1 MGVKRLMNLFKFK
14 HVDKKVI
21 IGALA
26 IMLAA
31 FFWSLDGI
39 LIRPQFYIL
48 PAALVVFLEH
58 LLGGIMLSPYI
69 IKGWHK
75 IKQLS
80 AKSWGAIIWICVFG
94 GMIGTIAITKAFFA
108 AFAGETSFAT
118 IILLQKLQP
127 IFALTM
133 AALILKEKLK
143 PKFYFWAVVA
153 IIAGYVLAFGKTG
166 LNFSEID
173 LFHHAAFFAAIAAFA
188 FGSSTVFGKRIVNH
202 LDFRTTAALRF
213 SITTVLIFILILFT
227 GDLFKIGQVSNL
239 QWQLLIVIMLTSGAV
254 AMFIYY
260 FGLQRVTASTATITE
275 LFWPFSAIILDFLIN
290 GNMLN
295 TLQIIAAIVLLV
307 AFYQVVA
314 EGKIK
319 GLKFKAVIVSGK
331 GRGKRLGFPTAN
343 LDNVDIDFPH
353 GVYLVKARVNGKS
366 HRSLLHFGFKETFD
380 EKPSLEVYIGNF
392 KGDIYGKEIKVKILK
407 KIREVMKFKS
417 VKELK
422 RQIRKDLE
430 YLK

>member
-1 MGVKRLMNLFKFK
+1 MNLFKFK
-14 HVDKKVI
+14 HIDKKVI
-21 IGALA
+21 IGSLA

-39 LIRPQFYIL
+39 FIRPKFYIL
-48 PAALVVFLEH
+48 PATLVVFLEH
-58 LLGGIMLSPYI
+58 LLGGIMLSPFI
-69 IKGWHK
+69 ITSWHK

-80 AKSWGAIIWICVFG
+80 AKSWGAILWICVFG
-94 GMIGTIAITKAFFA
+94 GVIGTIAITKAFFA

-127 IFALTM
+127 IFALAM

-143 PKFYFWAVVA
+143 PKFYFWAVIA

-166 LNFSEID
+166 LGFSEIN
-173 LFHHAAFFAAIAAFA
+173 LFHHAAFFAVIAAFA

-213 SITTVLIFILILFT
+213 SITTVLVFIIILFT
-227 GDLFKIGQVSNL
+227 GDLFKIGQVSSL
-239 QWQLLIVIMLTSGAV
+239 QWQLLVVIMLTSGAV

-260 FGLQRVTASTATITE
+260 FGLRRVTASTATITE
-275 LFWPFSAIILDFLIN
+275 LFWPFSAIVLDFLIN

-295 TLQIIAAIVLLV
+295 TLQIIAAIVLFV

-319 GLKFKAVIVSGK
+319 GVKFKAVIISGK

-343 LDNVDIDFPH
+343 LDNVDLDIPH
-353 GVYLVKARVNGKS
+353 GVYLVKARINGNNY
-366 HRSLLHFGFKETFD
+366 RSLLHFGFKETFD

-392 KGDIYGKEIKVKILK
+392 KGDIYGKMLKVKIIR

-422 RQIRKDLE
+422 KQIKKDLE
-430 YLK
+430 YI